1 MYLSFIC
8 RPSKKLKNGT
18 SPLEVSISV
27 GQERMVI
34 RLNKYLKAEDFN
46 VKKQRV
52 RRNEELNQFIEAV
65 KAKFA
70 QIETEMIKRNMPM
83 TVRSVVDIFQNGFAD
98 TNVSLLTLFDK
109 HNEEAKIRT
118 DQGLI
123 SPVTYQKYLV
133 TRRMLATFLQTKI
146 KRRDV
151 LLSEVTPVMIE
162 QLYVYFN
169 SSMAKNTAIQK
180 MKVVKKILKIAIEE
194 GYIRAMPFKLKM
206 TKDQLQYTP
215 LSVEELRIIRQ
226 QEFDVPRMG
235 QIRDVFI
242 FACYSGLAFTDLKNL
257 TRNDLMVDEDGKEW
271 IIKARQK
278 TRIISHIPL
287 LPVAK
292 EIWEKYNYQL
302 PVLSNQ
308 KYNSYLK
315 ELADTCG
322 INKNLHSHLARH
334 TFATI
339 LLNSGVDMVTVS
351 KVLGHANSRI
361 TENTYAQM
369 MPETI
374 MKRVSEVAELLV

>member
-83 TVRSVVDIFQNGFAD
+83 TVRSVVDIFQNGFAE

-123 SPVTYQKYLV
+123 SPVTYQKYLL

-235 QIRDVFI
+235 QIRDVV
-242 FACYSGLAFTDLKNL
+242 Y
-257 TRNDLMVDEDGKEW
+257 
-271 IIKARQK
+271 
-278 TRIISHIPL
+278 
-287 LPVAK
+287 
-292 EIWEKYNYQL
+292 
-302 PVLSNQ
+302 
-308 KYNSYLK
+308 
-315 ELADTCG
+315 
-322 INKNLHSHLARH
+322 
-334 TFATI
+334 
-339 LLNSGVDMVTVS
+339 
-351 KVLGHANSRI
+351 
-361 TENTYAQM
+361 
-369 MPETI
+369 
-374 MKRVSEVAELLV
+374 